1 MIVLLF
7 AWCCAMASAVL
18 CKSGEAAYLR
28 ARGVIVV
35 SERVLQDRS
44 PPIGEY
50 LGHPIWASVRF
61 MGMDYRFSRVIDP
74 RMGDAIRPRELLLAP
89 GRVYV
94 TD

>member
-1 MIVLLF
+1 MLRQRLLQSSEP
-7 AWCCAMASAVL
+7 AQ
-18 CKSGEAAYLR
+18 LR

-35 SERVLQDRS
+35 SERVLQERAA
-44 PPIGEY
+44 PIGEY

-61 MGMDYRFSRVIDP
+61 MGMHYRFARVVDP
-74 RMGDAIRPRELLLAP
+74 KVRGQIAPRELFLAP